1 MLKLLCQTWRVSAE
15 SLSIT
20 GGSRL
25 PNWRRTLPSLPLSYL
40 PFPFPSSSSFPLPPL
55 RSSPLKY
62 RGLRRAVSS
71 PSGNRIWCILALK
84 SDIWWTDFTNF
95 PKLNT
100 GSLPGLLDYV
110 VDLIFNVPGL
120 DIDVQGLTSEVP
132 ALRPGQT
139 RPNLSPAHAMVGLS
153 YELRLFSIFV

>member
-1 MLKLLCQTWRVSAE
+1 MAGLCWKSLNHWRIQTPKLEANPP
-15 SLSIT
+15 
-20 GGSRL
+20 L
-25 PNWRRTLPSLPLSYL
+25 PSPLVPSLPRS
-40 PFPFPSSSSFPLPPL
+40 PFPSSSSFPLPPL